1 MTFAARYFKKGT
13 SPLAVCWLVSA
24 VCFGMFYELL
34 SAAFSAVIAGILVY
48 KIIKNGAQLRLGLM
62 PAAVLAVFL
71 GYIFTC
77 FWAVDTGAAL
87 SALIT
92 QDATATKNTPSV
104 CVSAVTIRHL
114 KPRQAARLPQI

>member
-1 MTFAARYFKKGT
+1 MTFAARYLKKGT
-13 SPLAVCWLVSA
+13 SPLAVCRLVSA

-34 SAAFSAVIAGILVY
+34 SAAFSAVIAVILVY
-48 KIIKNGAQLRLGLM
+48 KIIKNGARLRLGLM

-77 FWAVDTGAAL
+77 FWAVDAGAAL

-114 KPRQAARLPQI
+114 KPRQGARLPHI

>member
-1 MTFAARYFKKGT
+1 MTFSARYFKKGT

-48 KIIKNGAQLRLGLM
+48 KIIKNGARLRLGLM

-77 FWAVDTGAAL
+77 FWAAYRHYKIFAAP
-87 SALIT
+87 AFY
-92 QDATATKNTPSV
+92 AGG
-104 CVSAVTIRHL
+104 
-114 KPRQAARLPQI
+114 

>member
-1 MTFAARYFKKGT
+1 MTFAARYLKKGT

-34 SAAFSAVIAGILVY
+34 SAAFSAVIEVILVY
-48 KIIKNGAQLRLGLM
+48 KIIKNGARLRLGLM

-71 GYIFTC
+71 GYILTC

-114 KPRQAARLPQI
+114 KPRQTARLPHI